1 MPTTKYQFSNH
12 FDTEYLSQISSLL
25 RLNNFLPRLNV
36 YILLV
41 KMMVNFIEYPHKIK
55 EESVLR

>member
-1 MPTTKYQFSNH
+1 MIIEIKQFSR
-12 FDTEYLSQISSLL
+12 SIKK
-25 RLNNFLPRLNV
+25 PRLNV
-36 YILLV
+36 YILSV